1 MCQRADFDFLSAG
14 VALKVVK
21 LGATFAL
28 KSLSAADPAFIG
40 RQCAIKRTCF
50 ADMAAVICI
59 TLVQRVVRV
68 MGAQILGICPND
80 LYIFKS
86 QHSSYPASQ
95 GMRRA
100 SVTCLEQSAPRPCLY
115 RVRPFR

>member
-40 RQCAIKRTCF
+40 RQCAIKPTCF
-50 ADMAAVICI
+50 ADMAAVIRI

-86 QHSSYPASQ
+86 QHSSYPVLVCQ
-95 GMRRA
+95 RFLKQQF
-100 SVTCLEQSAPRPCLY
+100 CIDEQHRQFGIGLCQ
-115 RVRPFR
+115 